1 MNLVLLQTQ
10 KIILMISATVC
21 LASFLGCE
29 SKQRSY
35 SNSLKT
41 PEEVV
46 RVFCDLDASGT
57 RLSSST
63 WWDIVPYIT
72 WREEA
77 MESAVVIISGYNLT
91 HINKAEHKAE
101 ILVEYKVVGKYWDRR
116 FSPGSSIEKISFNVI
131 KTDTGWKITNLG
143 TTVPHIYPQIFL
155 AGLESRA
162 ATAAEERDT
171 ESLEQLRKDISLAR
185 KITNHNHK

>member
-1 MNLVLLQTQ
+1 MRFQLQ
-10 KIILMISATVC
+10 KILLIMTVSIC
-21 LASFLGCE
+21 LASFLGCR
-29 SKQRSY
+29 SKPRTY

-41 PEEVV
+41 PEDVV
-46 RVFCDLDASGT
+46 KVFCDLDASGT
-57 RLSSST
+57 RLSSTT

-77 MESAVVIISGYNLT
+77 MESAVVVISGYNLT
-91 HINKAEHKAE
+91 STSKTEDKAE
-101 ILVEYKVVGKYWDRR
+101 ILVEYKVVGKYWDRK
-116 FSPGSSIEKISFNVI
+116 FSPGISIEKIPFNVI

-162 ATAAEERDT
+162 AEERDT
-171 ESLEQLRKDISLAR
+171 ESLEQLRKGISLVR
-185 KITNHNHK
+185 KITDRSHK